1 MANWLEAI
9 ATDCKWLKIIV
20 GRKLETTKGAHPR
33 HCFRKSAQ
41 CIDKNGVKRNFRM
54 PVCVKSVQ
62 AIETIGDK
70 KCWFL
75 AMSVEGA
82 GCEDTRE
89 TGERPGKSG
98 VERFEWDQV
107 KHGKG

>member
-1 MANWLEAI
+1 
-9 ATDCKWLKIIV
+9 
-20 GRKLETTKGAHPR
+20 
-33 HCFRKSAQ
+33 
-41 CIDKNGVKRNFRM
+41 M